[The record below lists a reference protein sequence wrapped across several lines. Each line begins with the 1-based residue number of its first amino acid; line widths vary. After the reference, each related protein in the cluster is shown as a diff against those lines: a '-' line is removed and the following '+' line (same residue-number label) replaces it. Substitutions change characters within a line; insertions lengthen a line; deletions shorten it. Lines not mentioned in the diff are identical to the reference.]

1 MDWLEGIEEKK
12 YVRLLRFVRN
22 SNIKLQL
29 IGKMTN
35 FNRLAIIKAIFR
47 SLVNN
52 YLNRNIIIV

>member
-12 YVRLLRFVRN
+12 YVRLLIFVRN

-29 IGKMTN
+29 IGKITK
-35 FNRLAIIKAIFR
+35 FNRLAIKAIFH

>member
-1 MDWLEGIEEKK
+1 MDWLEGIDEKK

-29 IGKMTN
+29 ISKITN
-35 FNRLAIIKAIFR
+35 FNRLAIKAIFR